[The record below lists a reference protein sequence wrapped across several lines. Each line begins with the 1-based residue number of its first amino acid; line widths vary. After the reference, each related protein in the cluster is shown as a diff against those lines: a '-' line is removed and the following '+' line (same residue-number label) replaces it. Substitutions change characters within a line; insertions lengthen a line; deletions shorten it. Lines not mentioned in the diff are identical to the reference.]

1 MFVIF
6 IVITFVG
13 LVTVALFAHVPG
25 VSRQWMAAQLAA
37 LSWFSI
43 DLLIITQ
50 IHGTDIHQ
58 NHFIPAVTLL
68 TCFSPEGAIIKD
80 C

>member
-1 MFVIF
+1 MLVIF

-25 VSRQWMAAQLAA
+25 DSRQWMAAQLAA
-37 LSWFSI
+37 LPWFSI

-50 IHGTDIHQ
+50 IHGTDIH
-58 NHFIPAVTLL
+58 
-68 TCFSPEGAIIKD
+68 
-80 C
+80 